1 MYELH
6 LTRATGPGFAF
17 VRDDNKTLGF
27 TSKIGGVAI
36 DITGATIT
44 LTNAQAGDFFVAG
57 TLPVGI
63 TLYQGEFTFPW
74 PIISAALIVALFVFF
89 DRTLQAASLDHA
101 LWLHRPVDPHQW
113 HRYEAV
119 ALTHSDARG
128 LARGSITAADG
139 SSGANLGVGFV
150 GVSGLSNDASFTYYS
165 GAPSMQGVAYAH
177 AFAPGDAAYIN
188 VAAGVE
194 QGLTFWYSAPTA
206 AAGGIKAYSG
216 LNGSGTL
223 LGSLDLA
230 ANSSAAYD
238 GWSQWTLSFNGTA
251 RSFDVTASANN
262 VAFDNIST
270 VPEPASALLLAGGA
284 GLLHLARRRSRR

>member
-1 MYELH
+1 MKL
-6 LTRATGPGFAF
+6 L
-17 VRDDNKTLGF
+17 
-27 TSKIGGVAI
+27 
-36 DITGATIT
+36 
-44 LTNAQAGDFFVAG
+44 
-57 TLPVGI
+57 
-63 TLYQGEFTFPW
+63 
-74 PIISAALIVALFVFF
+74 SAAALA
-89 DRTLQAASLDHA
+89 LLAAA
-101 LWLHRPVDPHQW
+101 PAFAATPAFTVDFEKAW
-113 HRYEAV
+113 DYANGDI
-119 ALTHSDARG
+119 DAHYNG
-128 LARGSITAADG
+128 GTAADG